1 MNNNEQDNNSR
12 YLYRDLNNRTCH
24 TLLALKG
31 ILLVAAIVLISSSNE
46 ISKAKECDLEEKLVS
61 LSVDITSPC
70 KYDEI
75 KKKSTTLCDLGI
87 SFLVLNAIIF
97 LLIFNSLWI
106 PKDKEFGIF
115 IALIGF
121 VVVAAVYSGKTIK
134 FYKEVLDSKTEQK
147 DANYS
152 HIKSLMMARLE
163 KSYVSDNVTSGDA
176 ISNSWNEFF
185 IEYDCCAINQV
196 QGTTNDFD
204 STPWCTTSG
213 SCQAT
218 ASQIPKTCCN
228 YVTEEDYGSAPT
240 ACHSS
245 VNPGTFKSNC
255 MIPIKTL
262 STIHIEECQLS
273 QLLMALL
280 TIGTFGIAEI
290 LIEGIW
296 ISIYFCCLIRNTL
309 WPMVPNRTGP
319 TEERE
324 NEMTN

>member
-147 DANYS
+147 DA
-152 HIKSLMMARLE
+152 
-163 KSYVSDNVTSGDA
+163 
-176 ISNSWNEFF
+176 
-185 IEYDCCAINQV
+185 YDCCAINQV